1 MFHTKKR
8 TLLPYFLVAPVFLL
22 LLLFSYLPFP
32 YTLYL
37 SFHEAAPVT
46 GEMSFIGMDNFRMIF
61 KDANFWESMKN
72 TGYFVLL
79 TTLVVIVLGIMIAL
93 ILNSKIKGTGFYMTI
108 LFIPWIVS
116 DVVAGFSWKW
126 MLNADFGILNYLF
139 EPFGIRVSDMIN
151 KPELA
156 MLAVVMVTV
165 WKQLAYS
172 TILLLAGLQNVSAD
186 LIEAAKLD
194 GCSGWQ
200 AFWKITFPLF
210 SPILLV
216 TILLDMI
223 NFISQSGLILVLTNG
238 GPLRSTE
245 TLALYLYKEAFLNF
259 HLTNASAIS
268 MVLAVINIVVVVV
281 YFYMNKKSREW
292 VA

>member
-46 GEMSFIGMDNFRMIF
+46 GEMSFIGLDNFRMIF

-79 TTLVVIVLGIMIAL
+79 TTLVVVVLGIMIAL

-139 EPFGIRVSDMIN
+139 EPVGIRVSDMIN
-151 KPELA
+151 RPELA

>member
-46 GEMSFIGMDNFRMIF
+46 GEMSFIGLDNFRMIF

-139 EPFGIRVSDMIN
+139 EPVGIRVSDMIN
-151 KPELA
+151 RPELV

>member
-46 GEMSFIGMDNFRMIF
+46 GEMSFIGLDNFRMIF

-139 EPFGIRVSDMIN
+139 EPVGIRVSDMIN
-151 KPELA
+151 RPELA

>member
-1 MFHTKKR
+1 MFHTNKKS
-8 TLLPYFLVAPVFLL
+8 LLPYFLVAPVFIILL
-22 LLLFSYLPFP
+22 LYSYLPFP

-37 SFHEAAPVT
+37 SVNEVQPIT
-46 GEMSFIGMDNFRMIF
+46 GELNFVGSDNFRMILS
-61 KDANFWESMKN
+61 DGNFWESMRN
-72 TGYFVLL
+72 TGYFVLAA
-79 TTLVVIVLGIMIAL
+79 TVAVIVLGTIAAL
-93 ILNSKIKGTGFYMTI
+93 ILNSKIKGTSFYMTV

-126 MLNADFGILNYLF
+126 LLNADFGILNYLF
-139 EPFGIRVSDMIN
+139 EPMGLKISNLITRPQYAMI
-151 KPELA
+151 
-156 MLAVVMVTV
+156 AVIMVTV

-172 TILLLAGLQNVSAD
+172 AILLLAGLQNVSND

-200 AFWKITFPLF
+200 AFWRITFPIF

-216 TILLDMI
+216 TVLLDMI

-245 TLALYLYKEAFLNF
+245 TLALYLYKEAFTNF

-268 MVLAVINIVVVVV
+268 MVLAVINILVVVV
-281 YFYMNKKSREW
+281 YFYTNKKSREW
-292 VA
+292 VG